1 MDSAMITFLSQY
13 GLLAIFII
21 ITLEYACFP
30 ISSEVVLPVSGL
42 IAAQL
47 HHKITVVILIS
58 VVAGIIGSSVCYFAA
73 RCGRTVI
80 PAKWINRF
88 PKMKRRLQHTCSW
101 QRQHGK
107 TSVMSVSYTHLDV
120 YKRQALPLA
129 A

>member
-58 VVAGIIGSSVCYFAA
+58 VVAGIIGSSVCYLSLIHILYLIKFLVLCGFTLVAALLDGICTFLFA
-73 RCGRTVI
+73 GLFV
-80 PAKWINRF
+80 
-88 PKMKRRLQHTCSW
+88 
-101 QRQHGK
+101 
-107 TSVMSVSYTHLDV
+107 
-120 YKRQALPLA
+120 
-129 A
+129 

>member
-58 VVAGIIGSSVCYFAA
+58 VVAGIIRASVILPRAADALSSRQNGSTDFL
-73 RCGRTVI
+73 R
-80 PAKWINRF
+80 
-88 PKMKRRLQHTCSW
+88 
-101 QRQHGK
+101 
-107 TSVMSVSYTHLDV
+107 
-120 YKRQALPLA
+120 
-129 A
+129 